1 MRTRDQEEFQ
11 RKKIMLMEKC
21 YDCYAENGLASVGIR
36 KLAESCGCSSAVL
49 YIYFRDLDDLI
60 VQSTAYCMK
69 KVEDDFMAKAPTD
82 PQDLM
87 RFIDEIPYWTARQHG
102 KKYRLMYQVY
112 THPKYI
118 RYGKQFFEGVNRRY
132 TEYAK
137 SLEPKLGIPYTTI
150 TPLIFILIQTCVHYA
165 MFEDEC
171 YLQSQQEALKH
182 AIRLFMTQYRTED
195 ARPDVKAESRKNQIR
210 QKRTPLGYS
219 RGGFVCYLCI
229 WPLTACGPWAHQVT
243 VRLMRLTS
251 KEVWDRV
258 CRERSPISRVTEKMS
273 VEAS

>member
-60 VQSTAYCMK
+60 VQSFA
-69 KVEDDFMAKAPTD
+69 DLHLHAPQYPMLGTGMD
-82 PQDLM
+82 LPLLDWLNTYAFPTEDLM

-171 YLQSQQEALKH
+171 YLQSQLEALKQ

-195 ARPDVKAESRKNQIR
+195 ARPDVKAES
-210 QKRTPLGYS
+210 
-219 RGGFVCYLCI
+219 
-229 WPLTACGPWAHQVT
+229 
-243 VRLMRLTS
+243 
-251 KEVWDRV
+251 
-258 CRERSPISRVTEKMS
+258 
-273 VEAS
+273 